1 MFGISLAALGM
12 LSTLATCLSIDVFGP
27 VCDNAGGIAEMAG
40 CHESVRA
47 KTDSLDAAGNTT
59 AAIGKGFAIGS
70 AALVSLALFGAFS
83 TKVGWLEQYGVNMLR
98 PVTFSFLI
106 IGAMLPYV
114 VFVFENVITFLCLS
128 YVTQITRICL
138 ASLTSIF

>member
-1 MFGISLAALGM
+1 M
-12 LSTLATCLSIDVFGP
+12 
-27 VCDNAGGIAEMAG
+27 
-40 CHESVRA
+40 
-47 KTDSLDAAGNTT
+47 
-59 AAIGKGFAIGS
+59 
-70 AALVSLALFGAFS
+70 SLALFGAFS